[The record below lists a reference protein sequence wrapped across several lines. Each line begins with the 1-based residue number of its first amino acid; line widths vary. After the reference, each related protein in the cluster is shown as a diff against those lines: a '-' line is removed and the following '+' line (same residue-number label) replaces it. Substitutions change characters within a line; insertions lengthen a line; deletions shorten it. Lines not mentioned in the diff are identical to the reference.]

1 MLVNLFKLIVIGLF
15 VYLVYNV
22 YRFIT
27 TIKNNVKDARRRME
41 EEQRERM
48 NQGAGRRDENII
60 ELNKDEY
67 HVD

>member
-1 MLVNLFKLIVIGLF
+1 MLINVFKLIVIGLF
-15 VYLVYNV
+15 VYLIYNV

-27 TIKNNVKDARRRME
+27 TIKSNVNEARRRME

-48 NQGAGRRDENII
+48 NRGPGRNDEKTI
-60 ELNKDEY
+60 ELNKDDY

>member
-1 MLVNLFKLIVIGLF
+1 MGIIIPFVF

-27 TIKNNVKDARRRME
+27 AVKSNVNNARKRME

-48 NQGAGRRDENII
+48 NRGAGRRDEKII
-60 ELNKDEY
+60 ELNKDDY